1 MPQITVESSNHIA
14 EVTLTNPPRGY
25 LNNENATELLTALEK
40 LAATPEIRVIILT
53 GGVPGVFIRHYD
65 VGEIVAMAKVARR
78 AQQTQAGET
87 PAAVAA
93 VHQAIS
99 LIDGMAKPVIAAIN
113 GYAQGGGFETALACD
128 IRIAE
133 AGDYRIGLPE
143 TNIGIF
149 PGAGGTQRLPRVIG
163 MARALEM
170 ILRGR
175 TVDPEEAARIGLV
188 HELTRRGG
196 ALARAREIAAE
207 IADRPPL
214 AVGMAKQLVK
224 SALDRPVAEGVL
236 EEREMFDRILREDDT
251 AIDAMRW
258 FLDNGEDINSR
269 PPGGA

>member
-113 GYAQGGGFETALACD
+113 GYAQGGG
-128 IRIAE
+128 
-133 AGDYRIGLPE
+133 
-143 TNIGIF
+143 
-149 PGAGGTQRLPRVIG
+149 
-163 MARALEM
+163 
-170 ILRGR
+170 
-175 TVDPEEAARIGLV
+175 
-188 HELTRRGG
+188 
-196 ALARAREIAAE
+196 
-207 IADRPPL
+207 
-214 AVGMAKQLVK
+214 
-224 SALDRPVAEGVL
+224 
-236 EEREMFDRILREDDT
+236 
-251 AIDAMRW
+251 
-258 FLDNGEDINSR
+258 
-269 PPGGA
+269 

>member
-1 MPQITVESSNHIA
+1 
-14 EVTLTNPPRGY
+14 
-25 LNNENATELLTALEK
+25 
-40 LAATPEIRVIILT
+40 
-53 GGVPGVFIRHYD
+53 
-65 VGEIVAMAKVARR
+65 
-78 AQQTQAGET
+78 
-87 PAAVAA
+87 
-93 VHQAIS
+93 
-99 LIDGMAKPVIAAIN
+99 
-113 GYAQGGGFETALACD
+113 
-128 IRIAE
+128 
-133 AGDYRIGLPE
+133 PE

-175 TVDPEEAARIGLV
+175 TVDPEEAAQIGLV

-258 FLDNGEDINSR
+258 FLDNG
-269 PPGGA
+269 